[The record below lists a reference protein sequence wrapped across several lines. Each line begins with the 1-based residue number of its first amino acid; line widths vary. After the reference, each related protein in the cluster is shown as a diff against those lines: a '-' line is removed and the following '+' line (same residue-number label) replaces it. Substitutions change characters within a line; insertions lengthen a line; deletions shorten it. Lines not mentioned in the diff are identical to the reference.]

1 MPIMMLPGT
10 VSRPA
15 ETMVR
20 QIDLIS
26 AGRVVSSVDGKS
38 RACPITF
45 IQLGFWVLQH
55 ISGDARFVLSLG
67 NLVLEHVK
75 KERQVLVASF
85 SIFLCLIV
93 STRPYPHQRDVV
105 LPIVARA
112 SQIRHDPL
120 NMDDLLEE
128 GTLDRFID
136 TDAVVQCQARVQSK
150 PLEVSIWVYILPPV
164 VAIGQ

>member
-1 MPIMMLPGT
+1 
-10 VSRPA
+10 
-15 ETMVR
+15 MVR
-20 QIDLIS
+20 HIDLIS
-26 AGRVVSSVDGKS
+26 AGGVVSSVDGKS

-55 ISGDARFVLSLG
+55 VSGDARFVLSLG
-67 NLVLEHVK
+67 NFVLEHFK

-85 SIFLCLIV
+85 SIFPCLIV

-120 NMDDLLEE
+120 DMDDLLEE
-128 GTLDRFID
+128 GTVNRPINAN
-136 TDAVVQCQARVQSK
+136 AVVQCQARVQSK
-150 PLEVSIWVYILPPV
+150 PLEVSIWVYILAPI
-164 VAIGQ
+164 VAIRQ